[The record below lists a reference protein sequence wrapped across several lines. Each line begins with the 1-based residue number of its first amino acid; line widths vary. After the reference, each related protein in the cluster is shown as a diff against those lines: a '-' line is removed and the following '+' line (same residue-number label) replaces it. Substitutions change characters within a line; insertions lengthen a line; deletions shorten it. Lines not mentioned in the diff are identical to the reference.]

1 MSRYEPLRRHLAGST
16 LAHLPMTF
24 PEIERILGRPL
35 PESSRK
41 YRAWWSNNPT
51 NNVMTRA
58 WLDAGYE
65 TAEVDMDAGRL
76 VFRRKCGDPSPGG
89 SAMPKVPASGMD
101 AKLPSLAPNTGPS
114 QPRRHP
120 LFGILKGKF
129 TLAPGTD
136 LTEPADPA
144 WGKELYGD

>member
-1 MSRYEPLRRHLAGST
+1 MSRYEPLRQYLAGS
-16 LAHLPMTF
+16 AAADLPMTF

-35 PESSRK
+35 PDSSRRH
-41 YRAWWSNNPT
+41 RAWWSNNPT

-65 TAEVDMDAGRL
+65 TSEVDMAGERL
-76 VFRRKCGDPSPGG
+76 VFRRKRGNHSPSG
-89 SAMPKVPASGMD
+89 STSPRPSGSRVPQAG
-101 AKLPSLAPNTGPS
+101 AAPESPAP

-136 LTEPADPA
+136 LTQPADPD

>member
-1 MSRYEPLRRHLAGST
+1 MSRYEPLRQYLAGST
-16 LAHLPMTF
+16 ATHLPMTF
-24 PEIERILGRPL
+24 PEIERILGRSL

-41 YRAWWSNNPT
+41 HRAWWSNNPT

-65 TAEVDMDAGRL
+65 TAEVDMDAERL
-76 VFRRKCGDPSPGG
+76 VFRRKRGAASPGG
-89 SAMPKVPASGMD
+89 SSLPKALASDMD
-101 AKLPSLAPNTGPS
+101 VKSSALEPNTHPP
-114 QPRRHP
+114 QRRRHP

-136 LTEPADPA
+136 LTQPADPE
-144 WGKELYGD
+144 WGKELFGD